1 MKNSIYTTST
11 SDRIFTYVWYDKRNP
26 DECKFGEHWVRAEVD
41 PILDIE
47 NYVRKDMGKRKDL
60 FDDGTIVVEMI
71 WDVTDYAKKYN
82 KFYPNSKVDD
92 SIRKKIGRI
101 KQSEVHNIKAESLV
115 EIVNDILRKENQP
128 RPEVRLSTAQFEDA
142 HKVIDGIKKGKRRIL
157 AELAAR
163 YGKTIWS
170 SAIAVESGVP
180 VVVVSSYVLTSFT
193 SFKND
198 IRKFQQFQEIEIVDT
213 QLKDYQEKVN
223 QFVKEGKQVMV
234 FLSLCNGIGRTE
246 RVSYLKGLK
255 VQKIV
260 FVDEADYGAHQKKQ
274 FEALCSMVGDD
285 DVLILMTG
293 TNSDRAS
300 SDWNI
305 DLMISTTYF
314 ELLVNKKESL
324 SLAE

>member
-1 MKNSIYTTST
+1 MENSIYTPYT
-11 SDRIFTYVWYDKRNP
+11 SDRMFTYVWYDKRNP
-26 DECKFGEHWVRAEVD
+26 VECKFGEHWVKAEVD
-41 PILDIE
+41 PSLDIE
-47 NYVRKDMGKRKDL
+47 NYVRKDMNKRKDL
-60 FDDGTIVVEMI
+60 FDDGTIVVKMI
-71 WDVTDYAKKYN
+71 WDVTDYAKKYD

-92 SIRKKIGRI
+92 LIRKKIGRI
-101 KQSEVHNIKAESLV
+101 KQSEVHNLKAESLV
-115 EIVNDILRKENQP
+115 EIVNEILREENQP
-128 RPEVRLSTAQFEDA
+128 RPEVKLSTAQFEDA
-142 HKVIDGIKKGKRRIL
+142 VKVIDGIKKGKRRIL

-198 IRKFQQFQEIEIVDT
+198 IRKFQQFQKIEIVDT

-246 RVSYLKGLK
+246 RVSYLKSLK

-274 FEALCSMVGDD
+274 FEALRSMVGDD

-300 SDWNI
+300 SEWNI
-305 DLMISTTYF
+305 DLLISTTYF